1 VSRTDSTRVTTEQGP
16 QGHPVLRFEHRY
28 DYDVEEVW
36 WALTGDADPVPD
48 ESVVEAEAPYLLI
61 CTADDDVVRWDLQVE
76 GDGARVLLTLV
87 VGDSARR
94 SLMAA
99 NCHAALE
106 QIGDTLDGVPPG
118 TTFDELVEHYAR
130 ALPAA

>member
-1 VSRTDSTRVTTEQGP
+1 MSRTDSTRLTTELDRHGR
-16 QGHPVLRFEHRY
+16 PVLRFEHRY
-28 DYDVEEVW
+28 DHDVEEVW

-48 ESVVEAEAPYLLI
+48 ESVVEAEAPYLLV
-61 CTADDDVVRWDLQVE
+61 CTAADDVVRWDLHAE
-76 GDGARVLLTLV
+76 GEAARVVLTLV
-87 VGDSARR
+87 FGDVVRR

-106 QIGDTLDGVPPG
+106 QIGDTLDGVPPA
-118 TTFDELVEHYAR
+118 TTFDQLVEHYVR